1 MLLALDVGNTHIIA
15 GVLSGSKILTRWRL
29 GTDRSKTEDEYG
41 LFLYELFTISG
52 LDPKDVVGVVIAS
65 VVPPLTCILE
75 KLARRYFKCTP
86 LMLKPGMDIGIK
98 VLYDNPLEVGADR
111 VANAVAAHY
120 LYGGP
125 SIVVDFGTATSFDV
139 VSAEGEYLGGAI
151 APGILTATEALFR
164 KAAKLPRIDL
174 VDPGTA
180 IGKDTVASMQ
190 AGVIYGFAGQV
201 DALVQRIRAELGAE
215 ALAVATGGL
224 APLVAAQSK
233 TIDKVN
239 LDLTLTGLQLI
250 YNRQQ
255 QTGHE

>member
-1 MLLALDVGNTHIIA
+1 M
-15 GVLSGSKILTRWRL
+15 
-29 GTDRSKTEDEYG
+29 
-41 LFLYELFTISG
+41 
-52 LDPKDVVGVVIAS
+52 
-65 VVPPLTCILE
+65 
-75 KLARRYFKCTP
+75 
-86 LMLKPGMDIGIK
+86 
-98 VLYDNPLEVGADR
+98 
-111 VANAVAAHY
+111 
-120 LYGGP
+120 
-125 SIVVDFGTATSFDV
+125 
-139 VSAEGEYLGGAI
+139 
-151 APGILTATEALFR
+151 TATEALFR